1 MNSNLHLLFGID
13 ISTITLWLGY
23 ESQTATHMYAEV
35 ALAMKEKA
43 LEDSRHPPPR
53 LAGIRPRIC

>member
-13 ISTITLWLGY
+13 ISTITLWLGH

-35 ALAMKEKA
+35 ALAMKVKA
-43 LEDSRHPPPR
+43 LENSRHPPPR
-53 LAGIRPRIC
+53 PVVSRPRIC

>member
-1 MNSNLHLLFGID
+1 MDPNFYLLSGVD
-13 ISTITLWLGY
+13 ISTITLWLGH
-23 ESQTATHMYAEV
+23 ESPTATRMYVEA

-43 LEDSRHPPPR
+43 LENSRHPPPR